1 MAQPQQA
8 AGHKLLRIALIQGSK
23 ITEDRTLKKR
33 ASVSVGQNA
42 TNTFVVPVSN
52 LPPSFTLLEIVNDQY
67 SLVFTSAMDGK
78 VWVNGQDLALADIIS
93 RGLAKQRNKDSYVLP
108 ITDASKGRVVLGEVS
123 LMFQFVAPPPVAP
136 KPQLPVEVKGSLLKQ
151 VDQFFFLVLAASLF
165 VHFSG
170 ATFIA
175 CQPVPEE
182 RELTLDELPDR
193 FVKAMMPVE
202 VKPPP
207 QQETSDKGNE
217 KKDEPKEDKKDAV
230 ADKKG
235 EKPPTNAS
243 QQKAELQA
251 KVAKSGLLK
260 VIGSAAGGAGAFE
273 DVLGGSSGVGDV
285 ASALSGASGV
295 GVATADSLAA
305 GGPKGGT
312 AGSAAGIGDLGTTGG
327 GNVALAE
334 KGTATVKG
342 GVKMETPDVESSDV
356 DREKLAAYV
365 RARKGAIQQCYEKEL
380 KRNPS
385 LKGKVVV
392 RFSIT
397 PAGRTSDID
406 IEENTL
412 GNEAVASCI
421 KTTIRGW
428 VFPFKPDSEVPV
440 AYPFVFAPAS

>member
-1 MAQPQQA
+1 MDQPKN
-8 AGHKLLRIALIQGSK
+8 GRKLLRIALIQGSK
-23 ITEDRTLKKR
+23 ITEDRTLKR
-33 ASVSVGQNA
+33 RTAVSVGQNA
-42 TNTFVVPVSN
+42 TNTIVVPVSN
-52 LPPSFTLLEIVNDQY
+52 LPPSFTLFEVNNEQY
-67 SLVFTSAMDGK
+67 SLIFTAAMDGR
-78 VWVNGQDLALADIIS
+78 VSVNGQDVTLKEAI
-93 RGLAKQRNKDSYVLP
+93 AKKVATQRRDVYVVNLSES
-108 ITDASKGRVVLGEVS
+108 AKGRVSLGEVS
-123 LMFQFVAPPPVAP
+123 LLFQFVSPTPEPAKIA
-136 KPQLPVEVKGSLLKQ
+136 LPSDVRGSLFKQ
-151 VDQFFFLVLAASLF
+151 IDQFFFAILAASLF

-175 CQPVPEE
+175 CQPKPEE
-182 RELTLDELPDR
+182 HELTLDQLPDR

-202 VKPPP
+202 KKAPPVK
-207 QQETSDKGNE
+207 EVADSTTKKEEEVKEE
-217 KKDEPKEDKKDAV
+217 KKEVGEKKVEKATNN
-230 ADKKG
+230 ADKR
-235 EKPPTNAS
+235 A
-243 QQKAELQA
+243 ALDA

-260 VIGSAAGGAGAFE
+260 VIGSAGGGGAFE

-295 GVATADSLAA
+295 GVATAESLAA

-312 AGSAAGIGDLGTTGG
+312 AGSAAGIGELGTTGG

-334 KGTATVKG
+334 KGNATIRG
-342 GVKMETPDVESSDV
+342 GVSMQAPEVESSDV

-365 RARKGAIQQCYEKEL
+365 RSRKGAIQQCYEKEL
-380 KRNPS
+380 KRNPT

-392 RFSIT
+392 RFNIT
-397 PAGRTSDID
+397 PAGRTSEID

-428 VFPFKPDSEVPV
+428 VFPFKPGSDVAV

>member
-1 MAQPQQA
+1 MAQPQ
-8 AGHKLLRIALIQGSK
+8 AGLKLLRVALIQGSK
-23 ITEDRTLKKR
+23 ITEDRTLKR
-33 ASVSVGQNA
+33 RGPVSVGQNA
-42 TNTFVVPVSN
+42 TNTIVVPVSN
-52 LPPSFTLLEIVNDQY
+52 LPPSFTLFEAVNEQY
-67 SLVFTSAMDGK
+67 SLVFTTTMEGK
-78 VWVNGQDLALADIIS
+78 ISVNGQEITLQDAIA
-93 RGLAKQRNKDSYVLP
+93 RGLAKQRRDTYVIPL
-108 ITDASKGRVVLGEVS
+108 TDASKGRVSLGEVS
-123 LMFQFVAPPPVAP
+123 LLFQFVAPPPEPP
-136 KPQLPVEVKGSLLKQ
+136 KVELPTEVRGGILKQ
-151 VDQFFFLVLAASLF
+151 VDQFFFMILAASLV

-175 CQPVPEE
+175 CQPKVEE

-202 VKPPP
+202 IKPPP
-207 QQETSDKGNE
+207 PSETADTGQ
-217 KKDEPKEDKKDAV
+217 KDEPKEDKVAEKKSEKPATSN
-230 ADKKG
+230 ADKK
-235 EKPPTNAS
+235 AAL
-243 QQKAELQA
+243 QQK
-251 KVAKSGLLK
+251 VARSGLLK
-260 VIGSAAGGAGAFE
+260 VIGSAGGGGAFE
-273 DVLGGSSGVGDV
+273 DVLGSSSGVGDV

-312 AGSAAGIGDLGTTGG
+312 AGSAAGIGDLGTSGG
-327 GNVALAE
+327 GNVGLGE
-334 KGTATVKG
+334 KKQATVRG
-342 GVKMETPDVESSDV
+342 GVSMQAPEVDSQDV

-365 RARKGAIQQCYEKEL
+365 RSRKGAIQQCYEKEL

-428 VFPFKPDSEVPV
+428 VFPFKPPSEVPV

>member
-1 MAQPQQA
+1 M
-8 AGHKLLRIALIQGSK
+8 
-23 ITEDRTLKKR
+23 
-33 ASVSVGQNA
+33 
-42 TNTFVVPVSN
+42 
-52 LPPSFTLLEIVNDQY
+52 
-67 SLVFTSAMDGK
+67 
-78 VWVNGQDLALADIIS
+78 
-93 RGLAKQRNKDSYVLP
+93 
-108 ITDASKGRVVLGEVS
+108 
-123 LMFQFVAPPPVAP
+123 
-136 KPQLPVEVKGSLLKQ
+136 EVKGGILKQ
-151 VDQFFFLVLAASLF
+151 IDQFFFMILAASLV

-175 CQPVPEE
+175 CQPKVEE

-207 QQETSDKGNE
+207 PTEVADNGQ
-217 KKDEPKEDKKDAV
+217 KDEPKEEKV
-230 ADKKG
+230 A
-235 EKPPTNAS
+235 EK
-243 QQKAELQA
+243 KAEKAPSSNAEKKAQLQA
-251 KVAKSGLLK
+251 KVARSGLLK
-260 VIGSAAGGAGAFE
+260 VIGSSGGGGAFE
-273 DVLGGSSGVGDV
+273 DVLGNSSGVGDV

-312 AGSAAGIGDLGTTGG
+312 AGSAAGIGDLGTSGG
-327 GNVALAE
+327 GNVGLGE
-334 KGTATVKG
+334 KKETAIRG
-342 GVKMETPDVESSDV
+342 GVSMQAPEVESSDV

-365 RARKGAIQQCYEKEL
+365 RSRKGAIQQCYEKEL

-412 GNEAVASCI
+412 GNEAVGSCI

-428 VFPFKPDSEVPV
+428 VFPFKPPSDVPV